1 MMLAMVLNHPGDE
14 HSFHAEERAMPLSTS
29 THSVL
34 KIMAFG
40 LNYAEL
46 LTRNGESPDV
56 RFPRVIGIEAVGT
69 VYDTKAGSGFRVGQT
84 VMTLMGGLGREFDG
98 SYEEYALIP
107 NHQLYPLPIK
117 DSWTQLA
124 TIPESFYTAYGSL
137 NRLRLSTGAHL
148 LIRGGTSNAGIAA
161 LLLAKAMGY
170 TVSTTS
176 RDSGK
181 LQTLQD
187 LGADETLLDQGSLDT
202 TISFD
207 GILELVG
214 TTTLRDSLQQLATT
228 GTAVVTGGLGG
239 AWSLPDFSPF
249 EVPGFLTNFQSTN
262 VDAQLLSQAIAL
274 IKNHHLQLPIA
285 QTFELANI
293 AQAHQAMINSHKI
306 GKIVVIAN
314 HE

>member
-14 HSFHAEERAMPLSTS
+14 HTFHAEERAIPVSTS
-29 THSVL
+29 TDSVL

-56 RFPRVIGIEAVGT
+56 KFPRVIGIEAVGT
-69 VYDTKAGSGFRVGQT
+69 VSDTANDSSFHVGQT
-84 VMTLMGGLGREFDG
+84 VMTLMGGLGRAFDG

-107 NHQLYPLPIK
+107 NHQLYPLPVK
-117 DSWTQLA
+117 DSWAQLA

-176 RDSGK
+176 RNSDK
-181 LQTLQD
+181 LTILQN
-187 LGADETLLDQGSLDT
+187 LGADETLLDRGSLET
-202 TISFD
+202 TTSFD

-214 TTTLRDSLQQLATT
+214 TSALRDSLQHLATT
-228 GTAVVTGGLGG
+228 GTVVVTGGLGG
-239 AWSLPDFSPF
+239 EWSLPDFSPF
-249 EVPGFLTNFQSTN
+249 EVPGYLTNFQSTN
-262 VDAQLLSQAIAL
+262 VNAQLLSQAVAL
-274 IKNHHLQLPIA
+274 IKDHRLQLPIA
-285 QTFELANI
+285 QTFELIDI
-293 AQAHQAMINSHKI
+293 AQAHQAMVNSHKI

-314 HE
+314 HD